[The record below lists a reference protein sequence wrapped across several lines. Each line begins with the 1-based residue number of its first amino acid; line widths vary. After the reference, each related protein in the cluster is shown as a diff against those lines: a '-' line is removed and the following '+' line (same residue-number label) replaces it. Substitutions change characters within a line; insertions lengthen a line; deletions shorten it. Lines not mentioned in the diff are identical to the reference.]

1 MKDTKKNEELMEATN
16 RAISE
21 LVYPKYRLQKA
32 YNYYNC
38 KRDAEQYRFL
48 EENYG
53 IGQPTSVEFIPLIR
67 KHVDALVGEFLGTP
81 ILPKVS
87 CKDSATIS
95 AITREKEIAISSEV
109 YSLLQKHLKNSMLSF
124 IDGRD
129 ITNKA
134 IEQQIQKL
142 IDDLDQSFI
151 SQYEMAAQNVIEYIM
166 QSRDTDL
173 MTKLRILFLDLTN
186 NWLCFL
192 QSKAIYK

>member
-95 AITREKEIAISSEV
+95 AITREKEVAISSEV

-129 ITNKA
+129 ITDKA

-151 SQYEMAAQNVIEYIM
+151 SQYEMAAQKCY
-166 QSRDTDL
+166 
-173 MTKLRILFLDLTN
+173 
-186 NWLCFL
+186 
-192 QSKAIYK
+192 